1 VARRPRRL
9 PAPGLDV
16 VMPAFAMRAFRAVP
30 VLAAFFAALLAC
42 SPAEGPPLGT
52 YRAVVSTDGGDL
64 PFGLE
69 LVQEDAG
76 LVAYLV
82 NGPERVRATGVRLE
96 DGNLSIQMP
105 GYQNRIEATFKD
117 GRFEGTLYILRPRG
131 VVRELRLVAMP
142 GESWRFFPKPD
153 AAPLDFSGRWALTF
167 RGSDG
172 SETTG
177 IAELA
182 QEGHV
187 VTGTV
192 LRQSGDDRY
201 IAGEARGDTLFLSRF
216 DGGTAYLYL
225 ARLGSDGV
233 LAGDQFTGGG
243 SQESFSGRRNPSA
256 KLDNPAALTALKPG
270 VDRLEFSF
278 PDLDGNLQRY
288 PDQRHAGKVVLVTVG
303 GSWCPNCHDEAEFL
317 KELLAS
323 RKARGLEVIQLMF
336 ERTTDFAGSAAAARD
351 FADKFSID
359 YPVLIAGTV
368 TDDDVLKKLPQVAAF
383 KAYPTLFA
391 IDRKG
396 IVRAIHTGFV
406 GPAAGRYHEEQAREL
421 TALIDGLLDEPA

>member
-1 VARRPRRL
+1 
-9 PAPGLDV
+9 
-16 VMPAFAMRAFRAVP
+16 MPAFATRMTRAGLAGAAI
-30 VLAAFFAALLAC
+30 LAAALAC
-42 SPAEGPPLGT
+42 SPSDAPPLGT

-69 LVQEDAG
+69 LVREDGG

-82 NGPERVRATGVRLE
+82 NGPERVRATGVRL
-96 DGNLSIQMP
+96 DGGMLAVQMP

-117 GRFEGTLYILRPRG
+117 GRFEGTLSILRPRG
-131 VVRELRLVAMP
+131 VVRELRLVAVP

-167 RGSDG
+167 RDAEGGESAA
-172 SETTG
+172 
-177 IAELA
+177 IAELV

-187 VTGTV
+187 ITGTV

-201 IAGEARGDTLFLSRF
+201 LAGEARGDTLFLSRF

-233 LAGDQFTGGG
+233 LAGEQFTGGG
-243 SQESFSGRRNPSA
+243 SQESFSGRRDPAA
-256 KLDNPAALTALKPG
+256 KLDNPAERTALKPG

-278 PDLDGNLQRY
+278 PDIDGNLQRY
-288 PDQRHAGKVVLVTVG
+288 PDDRHSGKVVLVTVG
-303 GSWCPNCHDEAEFL
+303 GSWCPNCHDEAAFL

-323 RKARGLEVIQLMF
+323 REGRGLEVIQLMF
-336 ERTTDFAGSAAAARD
+336 ERTTDFAGSARAARD

-359 YPVLIAGTV
+359 YPVLVAGTV
-368 TDDDVLKKLPQVAAF
+368 TDDDVLKKLPQIAAF
-383 KAYPTLFA
+383 KAYPTLFI

-396 IVRAIHTGFV
+396 IVRTIHTGFA
-406 GPAAGRYHEEQAREL
+406 GPASGSHHEEQNREL
-421 TALIDGLLDEPA
+421 MALVDSLLAEQG

>member
-1 VARRPRRL
+1 VRRL
-9 PAPGLDV
+9 A
-16 VMPAFAMRAFRAVP
+16 
-30 VLAAFFAALLAC
+30 VLAVCALLTAC
-42 SPAEGPPLGT
+42 AQPDATPLGM
-52 YRAVVSTDGGDL
+52 YRAVAATDGGDL

-69 LVQEDAG
+69 LVREDDG

-82 NGPERVRATGVRLE
+82 NGPERVRATDVRLE
-96 DGNLSIQMP
+96 GGNLSIRMP

-117 GRFEGTLYILRPRG
+117 GRFEGILYILRPRG
-131 VVRELRLVAMP
+131 IVRELRFVAMP

-167 RGSDG
+167 RNADG
-172 SETTG
+172 GETAG
-177 IAELA
+177 IAELV
-182 QEGHV
+182 QDGHV

-216 DGGTAYLYL
+216 DGGVAYLYL

-243 SQESFSGRRNPSA
+243 SQETFSGRRDPAA
-256 KLDNPAALTALKPG
+256 KLDNPAERTALKPG

-278 PDLDGNLQRY
+278 PDVDGELQRY
-288 PDQRHAGKVVLVTVG
+288 PDDRHSGKVVLITIG
-303 GSWCPNCHDEAEFL
+303 GSWCPNCHDEAAFL

-323 RKARGLEVIQLMF
+323 RGARGLEVIQLMF
-336 ERTTDFAGSAAAARD
+336 ERTTDFESSAKAARD
-351 FADKFSID
+351 FAEKFSID
-359 YPVLIAGTV
+359 YPVLVAGTV
-368 TDDDVLKKLPQVAAF
+368 TDDDVLKKLPQVARF
-383 KAYPTLFA
+383 RAYPTLFM

-396 IVRAIHTGFV
+396 IVREIHTGFV
-406 GPAAGRYHEEQAREL
+406 GPAAGRYHEEQVREM
-421 TALIDGLLDEPA
+421 TALVDGLLDEPA

>member
-1 VARRPRRL
+1 
-9 PAPGLDV
+9 
-16 VMPAFAMRAFRAVP
+16 MPARALRSGLAVTAF
-30 VLAAFFAALLAC
+30 LAVLLAC
-42 SPAEGPPLGT
+42 SPPDAPPLGT

-69 LVQEDAG
+69 LVREDGG

-96 DGNLSIQMP
+96 GGALAIQMP

-117 GRFEGTLYILRPRG
+117 GRFEGTLNILRPRG
-131 VVRELRLVAMP
+131 VVRELRLVAVP

-167 RGSDG
+167 RDPEGGESA
-172 SETTG
+172 G

-233 LAGDQFTGGG
+233 LAGEQFTGGG
-243 SQESFSGRRNPSA
+243 SQESFSGRRDPAA
-256 KLDNPAALTALKPG
+256 KLDNPAERTALKPG

-278 PDLDGNLQRY
+278 PDIDGNLQHY
-288 PDQRHAGKVVLVTVG
+288 PDDRHAGKVVLITVG

-323 RKARGLEVIQLMF
+323 HKARGLEVIQLMF
-336 ERTTDFAGSAAAARD
+336 ERTTDFASSSKAARD

-383 KAYPTLFA
+383 KAYPTLFV

-396 IVRAIHTGFV
+396 IVRTIHSGFA
-406 GPAAGRYHEEQAREL
+406 GPATGSHHEEQNREL
-421 TALIDGLLDEPA
+421 TALVDSLLAEQG

>member
-1 VARRPRRL
+1 MPGTAARALRGGLALIGLLALL
-9 PAPGLDV
+9 PA
-16 VMPAFAMRAFRAVP
+16 
-30 VLAAFFAALLAC
+30 C
-42 SPAEGPPLGT
+42 SSPDAPPLGV
-52 YRAVVSTDGGDL
+52 YRAVASTDGGDL

-69 LVQEDAG
+69 LVREDGG

-82 NGPERVRATGVRLE
+82 NGPERVRATGVRL
-96 DGNLSIQMP
+96 DGGKLSIQMP
-105 GYQNRIEATFKD
+105 GYQNRIEAAFSD
-117 GRFEGTLYILRPRG
+117 GRFEGTLFILRPRG
-131 VVRELRLVAMP
+131 IVRELRLVAMP
-142 GESWRFFPKPD
+142 GETWRVFPKPD

-167 RGSDG
+167 RDAEGGESA
-172 SETTG
+172 G

-182 QEGHV
+182 QDGHV

-233 LAGDQFTGGG
+233 LAGEQFTGGG
-243 SQESFSGRRNPSA
+243 SRESFSGRRDPAA
-256 KLDNPAALTALKPG
+256 KLDNPAERTALKPG

-288 PDQRHAGKVVLVTVG
+288 PDARHAGKVVLVTVG
-303 GSWCPNCHDEAEFL
+303 GSWCPNCHDEALFL

-323 RKARGLEVIQLMF
+323 REARGLEVIQLMF
-336 ERTTDFAGSAAAARD
+336 ERTTDFAGSAKAARD

-383 KAYPTLFA
+383 RAYPTLF
-391 IDRKG
+391 IVDRKG
-396 IVRAIHTGFV
+396 VVRSIHTGFA
-406 GPAAGRYHEEQAREL
+406 GPAAGAYHEEQAREL
-421 TALIDGLLDEPA
+421 TSLIDGLLDEPA

>member
-1 VARRPRRL
+1 
-9 PAPGLDV
+9 
-16 VMPAFAMRAFRAVP
+16 MPATAARALRGGLGP
-30 VLAAFFAALLAC
+30 AAFLALAVAC
-42 SPAEGPPLGT
+42 SPPEAPPTGL

-64 PFGLE
+64 PFGLD
-69 LVQEDAG
+69 LVREDGG

-96 DGNLSIQMP
+96 GGNLSIKMP
-105 GYQNRIEATFKD
+105 GYQNRIEATFRE
-117 GRFEGTLYILRPRG
+117 GRFEGTLNVLRPRG
-131 VVRELRLVAMP
+131 IVRELRLVAMP
-142 GESWRFFPKPD
+142 GETWRFFPKPG

-167 RGSDG
+167 RDPDG
-172 SETTG
+172 GESAG

-233 LAGDQFTGGG
+233 LAGEQFTGGG
-243 SQESFSGRRNPSA
+243 SRESFSGRRDPTA
-256 KLDNPAALTALKPG
+256 RLDNPAERTALKPG
-270 VDRLEFSF
+270 VDRLEFIF
-278 PDLDGNLQRY
+278 PDLDGTLQRY
-288 PDQRHAGKVVLVTVG
+288 PDARYAGKVVLVTVG

-317 KELLAS
+317 REILAS
-323 RKARGLEVIQLMF
+323 REARGLEVIQLMF
-336 ERTTDFAGSAAAARD
+336 ERTTDFAGSARAARD

-383 KAYPTLFA
+383 RAYPTLFL

-396 IVRAIHTGFV
+396 VVRAIHTGFA
-406 GPAAGRYHEEQAREL
+406 GPAAGSYHEEQSREL
-421 TALIDGLLDEPA
+421 TDLIDGLLDEPA